1 MGERADIQDT
11 TFEVMTSSRSQI
23 IDITERV
30 QKKVRGL
37 DVASGICVVY
47 VPHTTA
53 GITVNESA
61 DPAVAADILEHLDKL
76 VPQGRY
82 RHREGNAGSHI
93 KASLVGSSVTLVLD
107 RGNLELGTWQGIFL
121 CEFDGPRKR
130 WVRVKVV
137 PCDD

>member
-1 MGERADIQDT
+1 M
-11 TFEVMTSSRSQI
+11 

-30 QKKVRGL
+30 QKKVRGMGVT
-37 DVASGICVVY
+37 DGICIVY

-61 DPAVAADILEHLDKL
+61 DPAVAADILEHLEKL

-82 RHREGNAGSHI
+82 RHREGNADSHI
-93 KASLVGSSVTLVLD
+93 KASLMGSSVILILD
-107 RGNLELGTWQGIFL
+107 RGALELGTWQGIFL

-130 WVRVKVV
+130 WVKVKGG
-137 PCDD
+137 PRWLRRSSL

>member
-1 MGERADIQDT
+1 MGEKPENQEAA
-11 TFEVMTSSRSQI
+11 FEVLTSSRSQM

-30 QKKVRGL
+30 QRKVRGTGVT
-37 DVASGICVVY
+37 DGICIVY

-61 DPAVAADILEHLDKL
+61 DPAVAADILEHLEKL

-82 RHREGNAGSHI
+82 RHREGNADSHI
-93 KASLVGSSVTLVLD
+93 KASLMGSSVTLILD
-107 RGNLELGTWQGIFL
+107 RGTLELGTWQGIFL

-130 WVRVKVV
+130 WVKVRVV
-137 PCDD
+137 PGG